1 MARTEI
7 KIGGFGGQGVILSGY
22 IIGRAASIYDN
33 KFATMIQAFGPE
45 ARGSSTSAQ
54 IIVSDKQIT
63 YPYITAPNLMV
74 LMSQESYVKFSG
86 ELVSGGTL
94 ITEED
99 LVTPHNLSN
108 NIMHYSIPATR
119 FAEELGKRI
128 VLNIVMMGFTTA
140 ISNVVNEQA
149 MIDAVKVSVP
159 KGTED
164 LNLRAYA
171 RVELKRES
179 LSSTH
184 RHSIQELFFIL
195 STSFFGFV
203 ISHQPAISRNTSHSQ
218 DYSH

>member
-54 IIVSDKQIT
+54 IIVSDEQIT

-99 LVTPHNLSN
+99 LVTPRSLPND
-108 NIMHYSIPATR
+108 IKHYSIPATR
-119 FAEELGKRI
+119 FAEELGKRM

-140 ISNVVNEQA
+140 ITRIIDERA
-149 MIDAVKVSVP
+149 MGEAVKVSVP
-159 KGTED
+159 KGTEE
-164 LNLRAYA
+164 LNILA
-171 RVELKRES
+171 
-179 LSSTH
+179 
-184 RHSIQELFFIL
+184 FIKGL
-195 STSFFGFV
+195 EYGRKLIEEKS
-203 ISHQPAISRNTSHSQ
+203 ALA
-218 DYSH
+218 